1 MAIKVVEFNKHFQ
14 LDKLI
19 QGKETVS
26 GLIDSNQVKTG
37 REEGSQ
43 KSRELQLF
51 CFLGQ
56 KVPLK
61 KG

>member
-19 QGKETVS
+19 QGKESIS

-43 KSRELQLF
+43 KSREL
-51 CFLGQ
+51 
-56 KVPLK
+56 
-61 KG
+61 